1 MGVVQGPNSKEP
13 IWTNLKQLESLSWT
27 MPWTLDANPSLHLG
41 SPNHE
46 LYFEF
51 FFLFLLLFFLE
62 VGGSELIV
70 LPSNMVPC
78 RFSLDLPLFGL
89 KAHRGSQFMA
99 LNQ

>member
-62 VGGSELIV
+62 VGGSEPIV
-70 LPSNMVPC
+70 LPSNMVPF
-78 RFSLDLPLFGL
+78 RFSLDLLLFGL
-89 KAHRGSQFMA
+89 KGGGSQFMA